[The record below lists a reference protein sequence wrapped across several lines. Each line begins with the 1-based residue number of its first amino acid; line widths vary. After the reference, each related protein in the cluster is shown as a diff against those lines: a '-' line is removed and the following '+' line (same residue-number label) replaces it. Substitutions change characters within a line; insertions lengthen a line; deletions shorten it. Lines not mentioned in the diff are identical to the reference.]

1 MNKEQKIQPAGRWL
15 KIRNP
20 NGFGT
25 VFKMPGRRRRPWCA
39 RITTGW
45 KKVIAKS
52 GKHAGQEVSRQVYQV
67 IGYYATK
74 QEALDALAL
83 HRVEP
88 VSPKVDV
95 TLGELYEEW
104 SAGKYN
110 SGLSR
115 DTINNYKAAW
125 KHVEKLKTAKFKD
138 LRTAH
143 WQKAIDEK
151 KGALSRS
158 SLKKIKT
165 LATLLYQYALKNDI
179 VKKNYAQFIELPRET
194 KKEKQIFTDLEI
206 QKMFKNVESIPW
218 VDTILIMIYTGMRI
232 SEMLQLTKF
241 SVDLEKQIITGGIK
255 KEAGRDRI
263 IPINRKILPFI
274 KKWYAKNGKALI
286 CRDDGSSMSAKYYRE
301 KYYYPALEMLGIQKL
316 TPHACRH
323 TFASLMAAANVDPL
337 YTQRIIGH
345 ADYAF
350 TANEYTHPEINE
362 LKKAINK
369 I

>member
-1 MNKEQKIQPAGRWL
+1 M
-15 KIRNP
+15 RNP

-25 VFKMPGRRRRPWCA
+25 VYKMPGRRRKPWCA

-45 KKVIAKS
+45 KKTIAKR
-52 GKHAGQEVSRQVYQV
+52 GKYKGQEVARQVYQT
-67 IGYYATK
+67 IGYFETK
-74 QEALDALAL
+74 QEGIDALAM
-83 HRVEP
+83 HRIDP
-88 VSPKVDV
+88 VPPRVNI
-95 TLGELYEEW
+95 TLGELYDEW
-104 SAGKYN
+104 SATKYN
-110 SGLSR
+110 SDISR

-125 KHVEKLKTAKFKD
+125 LHIKKLEKAKFKD

-143 WQKAIDEK
+143 WQKVIDEK
-151 KGALSRS
+151 KEELGHS

-165 LATLLYQYALKNDI
+165 LATMLYQYALKNDI
-179 VKKNYAQFIELPRET
+179 VKKNYAEFIELPREM
-194 KKEKQIFTDLEI
+194 KKEKQIFSDLDI
-206 QKMFKNVESIPW
+206 QKMFKNVESVPW
-218 VDTILIMIYTGMRI
+218 VDTILILIYTGMRI

-241 SVDLEKQIITGGIK
+241 NVDLKEEIIIGGIK
-255 KEAGRDRI
+255 TEAGKDRI
-263 IPINRKILPFI
+263 IPINRKIMPFI
-274 KKWYAKNGKALI
+274 RKWYEKNGQALI
-286 CRDDGSSMSAKYYRE
+286 CREDGSPMSAKYYRE
-301 KYYYPALEMLGIQKL
+301 KYYYPALETLGIQKL

-350 TANEYTHPEINE
+350 TANEYTHPEIKE